1 MNKKIYFFSEDYT
14 KETPT
19 LCKTLKELSGKIIMK
34 TDSKYKEIEAFKKK
48 NYSSKNKEPK

>member
-48 NYSSKNKEPK
+48 NY